1 MALTQVTGPYPIFT
15 DLDGSPLDD
24 GYLYIGAIND
34 DPEQNPIQVF
44 LDANLTIPAT
54 QPIRTSNGY
63 AYRNGTPALLFT
75 GGEFSIT
82 IRNKRNEFVLY
93 SPVGYGFDPAAVS
106 ASVVKNDFT
115 GDGVTVAFVLS
126 ASPSTVLATNIFIN
140 GVYQEKNSYT
150 LSGNTI
156 TFTVAP
162 PLSSSIEIMT
172 NETGVINSGNAN
184 DITYTLTASGAVQQT
199 VQTKLEQYV
208 SVADFGAVGDGTTDD
223 TVAIQAALDSGAASV
238 ELTGKVYAVDG
249 TLTIPAGV
257 TLIGQTVASEYF
269 PGGPGSTTVGSC
281 LHKLSTGTNGPL
293 VILQSSSGISNLY
306 LKHSKVGGATTGI
319 VQVGVAGATDVYNSS
334 ITNVTIYGV
343 PTTDLTGA
351 TTCYGIFYPD
361 GSVSAT
367 DQRYFNRA
375 SNFYITNTDVGIRLG
390 ENCNGNTF
398 SSFVTRQIYQH
409 ILLDGIVGGCVEN
422 VFSGFVCANI
432 GVLPTSPTTVFTL
445 LNYSLFNTF
454 TGYTTECNGTAFSI
468 DATSSNNS
476 FFGNENEIA
485 LSVVPPNN
493 THSLWTQPANRS
505 QQSQMLIP
513 TVAAPQNYTGGAGN
527 LVRFTRAISGTLPTL
542 NSSTFTAADPSSKV
556 IARFNPTVYSKSV
569 KPGFRARLTLALN
582 APGGSVGE
590 SIVEVEFFYRV
601 TDNSTQAAEL
611 SVISVVEKPATNY
624 ITGLKFLTGVASGL
638 GFGLAV
644 VGGNVGPVAATH
656 IIADLEILAFT
667 FSVNSVAVADYA
679 DVTWASIPATA
690 NDVTDAIDL
699 LTVADTA
706 I

>member
-1 MALTQVTGPYPIFT
+1 V
-15 DLDGSPLDD
+15 
-24 GYLYIGAIND
+24 
-34 DPEQNPIQVF
+34 
-44 LDANLTIPAT
+44 
-54 QPIRTSNGY
+54 
-63 AYRNGTPALLFT
+63 
-75 GGEFSIT
+75 
-82 IRNKRNEFVLY
+82 
-93 SPVGYGFDPAAVS
+93 
-106 ASVVKNDFT
+106 
-115 GDGVTVAFVLS
+115 
-126 ASPSTVLATNIFIN
+126 
-140 GVYQEKNSYT
+140 
-150 LSGNTI
+150 
-156 TFTVAP
+156 
-162 PLSSSIEIMT
+162 
-172 NETGVINSGNAN
+172 
-184 DITYTLTASGAVQQT
+184 
-199 VQTKLEQYV
+199 
-208 SVADFGAVGDGTTDD
+208 TDD
-223 TVAIQAALDSGAASV
+223 TAAIQTALNSGAASV
-238 ELTGKVYAVDG
+238 GLTGDVYAVAG

-269 PGGPGSTTVGSC
+269 PGGPGSTIVGSC

-319 VQVGVAGATDVYNSS
+319 VQVGVVGATDVYNSS

-422 VFSGFVCANI
+422 VFSGFACANI

-638 GFGLAV
+638 GFGIAV
-644 VGGNVGPVAATH
+644 VGGNVGPVVATH

-667 FSVNSVAVADYA
+667 FSVNSVAMADYA

>member
-44 LDANLTIPAT
+44 WDANLTIPAT
-54 QPIRTSNGY
+54 QPIRTNNGY
-63 AYRNGTPALLFT
+63 AYRNGTPALLYT

>member
-15 DLDGSPLDD
+15 DLDGTPLDD

-34 DPEQNPIQVF
+34 DPETNPIQVF
-44 LDANLTIPAT
+44 WDANLTIPAT

-63 AYRNGTPALLFT
+63 AYRNGTPALLYT

-638 GFGLAV
+638 GFGIAV
-644 VGGNVGPVAATH
+644 VGGNVGPVVATH

-667 FSVNSVAVADYA
+667 FSVNSVAMADYA

>member
-1 MALTQVTGPYPIFT
+1 
-15 DLDGSPLDD
+15 
-24 GYLYIGAIND
+24 
-34 DPEQNPIQVF
+34 
-44 LDANLTIPAT
+44 
-54 QPIRTSNGY
+54 
-63 AYRNGTPALLFT
+63 
-75 GGEFSIT
+75 
-82 IRNKRNEFVLY
+82 
-93 SPVGYGFDPAAVS
+93 
-106 ASVVKNDFT
+106 
-115 GDGVTVAFVLS
+115 VLS
-126 ASPSTVLATNIFIN
+126 ASPSTILATNIFIN
-140 GVYQEKNSYT
+140 GVYQEKDSYT

-156 TFTVAP
+156 TFSIAP
-162 PLSSSIEIMT
+162 PLSSSIEILT
-172 NETGVINSGNAN
+172 NETGVINTGNATA
-184 DITYTLTASGAVQQT
+184 ITYTAGLSGAVQQT

-208 SVADFGAVGDGTTDD
+208 SVKDFGAVGDGVTDD
-223 TVAIQAALDSGAASV
+223 TAAIQTALNSGAASV
-238 ELTGKVYAVDG
+238 GLTGDVYAVAG

-269 PGGPGSTTVGSC
+269 PGGPGSTIVGSC

-319 VQVGVAGATDVYNSS
+319 VQVGVVGATDVYNSS

-422 VFSGFVCANI
+422 VFSGFACANI
-432 GVLPTSPTTVFTL
+432 GALPTSPTTVFTL

-644 VGGNVGPVAATH
+644 VGGNVGPVVATH

-667 FSVNSVAVADYA
+667 FSVNSVAMADYA